1 MAGILIYGF
10 HAVVARLRN
19 HSASVE
25 ELYVDAER
33 KDPRIRDVLETAKQ
47 LGLKVVTLDGHRLE
61 RMAGGG
67 RHQGI
72 AAKVTMLAAPRH
84 IDEVLENLTGSL
96 LLLVLDGVQDPHNL
110 GACLRIADAMGAN
123 ALIAPKDRAVGLT
136 AVVSKVACGA
146 AETVPYLTVTNLART
161 MRELKDYGV
170 RIIGTDDSAGRD
182 IMSVEA
188 KDSVAWVLGSE
199 GSGMRR
205 LTREH
210 CDELVRIPMYGTVAS
225 MNVAV
230 TAGICLYETRR
241 QRHEP

>member
-19 HSASVE
+19 HPASVE

-33 KDPRIRDVLETAKQ
+33 KDPRMRDVLETAKQ
-47 LGLKVVTLDGHRLE
+47 LGLKVVTLDSRRLE
-61 RMAGGG
+61 GMAGGG

-84 IDEVLENLTGSL
+84 ID
-96 LLLVLDGVQDPHNL
+96 DPHNL

-136 AVVSKVACGA
+136 PVVSKVACGA

-170 RIIGTDDSAGRD
+170 RIIGTDDTAERE
-182 IMSVEA
+182 IMAVDASG
-188 KDSVAWVLGSE
+188 SVAWVLGSE

-210 CDELVRIPMYGTVAS
+210 CDELVRIPMYGTVTS

-241 QRHEP
+241 QRHE

>member
-19 HSASVE
+19 HPASVE

-47 LGLKVVTLDGHRLE
+47 LGLKVVTLDARRLE
-61 RMAGGG
+61 GMAGGG

-72 AAKVTMLAAPRH
+72 AAKVAMLAAPRH

-146 AETVPYLTVTNLART
+146 AETVSYLTVTNLART

-170 RIIGTDDSAGRD
+170 HIIGTDDAAERE
-182 IMSVEA
+182 IMAVDASG
-188 KDSVAWVLGSE
+188 SVAWVLGSE

-241 QRHEP
+241 QRHE